1 MQLAINLFVLCP
13 VQYNTCI
20 RKLFSVKGLIVNT
33 FGSVDPM
40 VSLATTWFCSYSWK
54 TTIDNKQT
62 HRQDCVPITFIYKS
76 EICNS
81 VLAWIWP
88 ADSSFPTTGGTENP
102 GLWELHAIC
111 LKHISF
117 ILVMFYG
124 IYLSILIGYIQL
136 FILFIFPLEYNIQ
149 RQGLA
154 SLIYCQ
160 ILVL

>member
-1 MQLAINLFVLCP
+1 MHQEAFFCKGPHSKYFWLCGS
-13 VQYNTCI
+13 Y
-20 RKLFSVKGLIVNT
+20 GLSCNYLVR
-33 FGSVDPM
+33 
-40 VSLATTWFCSYSWK
+40 SYSWK

-124 IYLSILIGYIQL
+124 IYLSILIGYI
-136 FILFIFPLEYNIQ
+136 
-149 RQGLA
+149 
-154 SLIYCQ
+154 
-160 ILVL
+160 